1 MSPTADERQA
11 EERQE
16 PTHKA
21 PIPEDGDETGTA
33 ERPGRKTTRSIIKP
47 RLEIGSESFAE
58 DQIVSAQIHIHSDD
72 QAEFRS
78 ASVILNP
85 PLERR
90 WDYHGEVRIHEDND
104 LLLTGICTEVKLEEG
119 GRLHLK
125 LRGPF
130 WRLERTAL
138 QGVGTFGMS
147 NKETFYWL
155 AKLTNPRGDSVV
167 EGLQLNDT
175 FRPFIFAVPLKNL
188 KFSGKG
194 LLHLSTDAGIA
205 SHDYET
211 TFKPILALFKEIAEE
226 PAWNDETPKLF
237 GVVFGDNL
245 LKADRAARE
254 RAEFLVGIMNLAL
267 RTGMSHFE
275 TRYGAD
281 PIAFDAD
288 TTISPVSFHP
298 WVIIREAAEVKGWV
312 RRIPTAKLE
321 SEISLDGSLDRIGFF
336 LKRFNEASSSGD
348 VHVQLGRRQ
357 LTARERKLSARGEPG
372 TSVAEYCIKRRR
384 HAGQVCSDV
393 GSTGINPKFHLIPRC
408 IQGRTS

>member
-1 MSPTADERQA
+1 MSPTADERQF
-11 EERQE
+11 EEGQE
-16 PTHKA
+16 RTHKA
-21 PIPEDGDETGTA
+21 PIPEEGDEIGTA
-33 ERPGRKTTRSIIKP
+33 ERPRRTTSKRITNP
-47 RLEIGSESFAE
+47 RLEIGSESFTE
-58 DQIVSAQIHIHSDD
+58 NQIVSAHILTHSDD

-85 PLERR
+85 PIKRR

-104 LLLTGICTEVKLEEG
+104 LLLTGICTEAKLEEG

-130 WRLERTAL
+130 WQLERTTL

-188 KFSGKG
+188 KSSGKG
-194 LLHLSTDAGIA
+194 LLPLSTDAGIA

-211 TFKPILALFKEIAEE
+211 TFKPILAQFKEIAEE
-226 PAWNDETPKLF
+226 PAWNDENPKLF
-237 GVVFGDNL
+237 GVVFGENL

-336 LKRFNEASSSGD
+336 LSPNPPKEGVRLAS
-348 VHVQLGRRQ
+348 
-357 LTARERKLSARGEPG
+357 
-372 TSVAEYCIKRRR
+372 
-384 HAGQVCSDV
+384 
-393 GSTGINPKFHLIPRC
+393 
-408 IQGRTS
+408 